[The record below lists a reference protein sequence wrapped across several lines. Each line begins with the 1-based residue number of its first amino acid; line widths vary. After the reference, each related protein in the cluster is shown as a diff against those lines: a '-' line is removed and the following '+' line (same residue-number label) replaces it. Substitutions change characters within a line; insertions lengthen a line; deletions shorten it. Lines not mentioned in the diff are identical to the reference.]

1 MNNEEVNN
9 TTVDK
14 KVDKLKESAIPCD
27 ENCGSDCKCKG
38 KKNTFTLITLSK
50 VIIIDLDEE

>member
-9 TTVDK
+9 STLDK
-14 KVDKLKESAIPCD
+14 KDVTSNASPSACNGI
-27 ENCGSDCKCKG
+27 CGSDCKCQK
-38 KKNTFTLITLSK
+38 KKNTFTLFTLSK

>member
-9 TTVDK
+9 NTVDK
-14 KVDKLKESAIPCD
+14 KDEVLKETTSIC
-27 ENCGSDCKCKG
+27 NGICGPDCKCKG
-38 KKNTFTLITLSK
+38 KKNTFTLVTLSK

>member
-9 TTVDK
+9 NTVDK
-14 KVDKLKESAIPCD
+14 KDVKLKDSTIPCD
-27 ENCGSDCKCKG
+27 GNCGLDCKCKG